1 MIKAIAFKLI
11 MKLGGSILFDLLVAA
26 LAAIKDDTKTQFDD
40 NAYKL
45 LTNDKQASIRVLN
58 DNIKT
63 IVKLA
68 K

>member
-26 LAAIKDDTKTQFDD
+26 LEAIKDDTKTQFDD